1 MRMRVLVLLLC
12 LALVAACGG
21 SGAASTTSTA
31 AEGGATTTSSA
42 DTTTSAGTEETT
54 TTEATTTTVA
64 EEMSLA
70 LVQGETGGMS
80 FSRLPAAATRDRLN
94 EAGWEIETVNFSA
107 VDLTVEAVSSGT
119 VDIGRFQVLDALRA
133 IQAGGN
139 LKIIAA
145 DRPDEF
151 VVITPIDVTDCAD
164 TADDRVATHSE
175 SSTYTFL
182 HYYWM
187 ETICGLDLSATE
199 RLIIAGGENRIIAL
213 MNDQIDSTNVQ
224 MADFINLEA
233 QAPGEFHILA
243 NFSQEIPGLVGGVIA
258 ANTDWLAANRA
269 MAVDY
274 LAEALRDLHDA
285 NVDGTAIRAAA
296 EEYQSEADAAA
307 FDTVRQVYLDDLG
320 GFPECGIF
328 DAEVGQTL
336 IGLFEGLDMI
346 DAGLTADTVFD
357 LSVLDD
363 ARAAVDH
370 C

>member
-1 MRMRVLVLLLC
+1 MRMRVLVLLVC

-21 SGAASTTSTA
+21 SGAGSTTSTPPDD
-31 AEGGATTTSSA
+31 GGGQTTATSGA
-42 DTTTSAGTEETT
+42 DTTTTNEAA
-54 TTEATTTTVA
+54 EATTTTAAA
-64 EEMSLA
+64 EMNLA

-119 VDIGRFQVLDALRA
+119 IDIGRFQVLDALRA

-139 LKIIAA
+139 LRIIAA

-151 VVITPIDVTDCAD
+151 VVVTPADVTDCAD
-164 TADDRVATHSE
+164 LADDRVATHSE

-187 ETICGLDLSATE
+187 ETICGVDLSAVE

-258 ANTDWLAANRA
+258 VNTDWLAANRA
-269 MAVDY
+269 VAVEY

-285 NVDGTAIRAAA
+285 NVDGAAIRAAA

-320 GFPECGIF
+320 GFPDCGIF
-328 DAEVGQTL
+328 DPEVGQSLLT
-336 IGLFEGLDMI
+336 LFEDFEMI
-346 DAGLTADTVFD
+346 NPGLTSDGVFD
-357 LSVLDD
+357 FSVLDE